1 MRVLV
6 LGAGGP
12 AGVNTCRA
20 LAGHEV
26 VALDED
32 PNHLIWCAPHA
43 EETHAAE
50 ITVDVINEL
59 DCDVV
64 IPQPDRLTL
73 WLADHREGVNA
84 ATFLPDRRTIA
95 LCQDK
100 FEAGLCWRRAGL
112 RTDRVKLVDSPAG
125 LTHAQDELGFPMWLR
140 ARHGAGAKAA
150 AKVNWY
156 MESWCW
162 FEFWRFRNQDIEFV
176 AEGVLPGRDL
186 AWSSIWY
193 QGDLVCSFTRE
204 RLEYIYPGLT
214 PEGLTG
220 TPVRA
225 RIVHDDAVNLIGPE
239 AVYAVDEKP
248 HGIYSV
254 DLREDSDGVP
264 RPTEI
269 NAGRGF
275 TTFGIWAVQD
285 DGNLYEVIVAAAMG
299 EDPELRV
306 MHDILPEG
314 LELVRH
320 IDCGSFIYH
329 PVHAA

>member
-1 MRVLV
+1 
-6 LGAGGP
+6 
-12 AGVNTCRA
+12 

-43 EETHAAE
+43 QETHAAE
-50 ITVDVINEL
+50 ITVDTVNEI
-59 DCDVV
+59 DADVV

-73 WLADHREGVNA
+73 GLADNREGVNA
-84 ATFLPDRRTIA
+84 ATFLPDRRVIA

-112 RTDRVKLVDSPAG
+112 RTDRIELVDGDPRYHR
-125 LTHAQDELGFPMWLR
+125 TRFPEYPFWLR

-150 AKVNWY
+150 VRVREWQEAANWIG
-156 MESWCW
+156 
-162 FEFWRFRNQDIEFV
+162 FWRYHVSPAHIDFT
-176 AEGVLPGRDL
+176 AEAFLPGRDL

-225 RIVHDDAVNLIGPE
+225 RIIHDDGVNQIAPE
-239 AVYAVDEKP
+239 CVYAVDEKP

-254 DLREDSDGVP
+254 DLREDEDGVP

-275 TTFGIWAVQD
+275 TTFGLWAMEIKD
-285 DGNLYEVIVAAAMG
+285 DATGINLYDLICKLAESPSTARYWASLVQ
-299 EDPELRV
+299 P
-306 MHDILPEG
+306 HDLLPEG
-314 LELVRH
+314 MELLRH

-329 PVHAA
+329 PVCA

>member
-32 PNHLIWCAPHA
+32 PNHLVWCAPHA
-43 EETHAAE
+43 AETHAAE
-50 ITVDVINEL
+50 ITVDTINEL

-84 ATFLPDRRTIA
+84 ATFLPDRRVIA

-112 RTDRVKLVDSPAG
+112 RRDPIWPDGMWSE
-125 LTHAQDELGFPMWLR
+125 DEIPFWLR
-140 ARHGAGAKAA
+140 ARWGAGAKAA
-150 AKVNWY
+150 ILAR
-156 MESWCW
+156 SWEEADHW
-162 FEFWRFRNQDIEFV
+162 REFWRAREPGMEFV
-176 AEGVLPGRDL
+176 SEGYLPGRDL

-239 AVYAVDEKP
+239 CVYAVDEKP

-254 DLREDSDGVP
+254 DLREDEDGVP

-275 TTFGIWAVQD
+275 TTFGLWAMEPRQ
-285 DGNLYEVIVAAAMG
+285 NLMDMVANLAVW
-299 EDPELRV
+299 PEGYKAWNVESLI
-306 MHDILPEG
+306 DCLDEG

-329 PVHAA
+329 PVCA